1 MATQSL
7 IEQHIIFISSDNQIS
22 ESTILANSLVQSL
35 ANNSVGNDLISSIQ
49 NYWNWNGIVWAAHS
63 FLELKCYVSTAFQA
77 TIQANIP
84 NLQAAFPTFTI
95 VTWGYPVTWGS

>member
-1 MATQSL
+1 MATQNL
-7 IEQHIIFISSDNQIS
+7 IEQHIIFISSDNEIN
-22 ESTILANSLVQSL
+22 ESVILANSLVQSL
-35 ANNSVGNDLISSIQ
+35 ANNSVGNDLIASFQS
-49 NYWNWNGIVWAAHS
+49 YWNWNGTVWSARG
-63 FLELKCYVSTAFQA
+63 FYELKCFVSTAFQA